1 MTDVPPKTARAS
13 RLTQAD
19 AEAAVRTLIEWA
31 GDDPDREGLLET
43 PARVARS
50 YRELFSG
57 YETDPLSYL
66 EKTFEETGGY
76 DQLVV
81 LKDIRFVPISALEGD
96 NVVNRSENTPWFTGQ
111 PLMEILETVEVARD
125 KNLEHFRFP
134 VQYVNRPNLDFRGFC
149 GTIASGVIRPGDEVM
164 ALPSRRTS
172 KVREIVTFDGN
183 LDEAYVDQA
192 VTLTLEDEID
202 ISRGDMLVKVG
213 DEPEVDN
220 RFQANVVWMTD
231 APLETGRLYNIKLG
245 PTFTSGTVKTIHY
258 QTDVNTLEQRA
269 NPGRL
274 QLNEIGL
281 CELTLNQPVAFD
293 AYARN
298 HATGSFII
306 IDRLTNVTI
315 GAGMIT
321 GLADGTESLDPVSA
335 EERQRRL
342 AQKPMIIA
350 CNGKQASALALALE
364 RALFD
369 QGKTPVV
376 LTEESAGDSDE
387 RRRVAQ
393 LLTAHGLIA
402 IVTNLGG
409 DVANATASADSEQE
423 IPAAVSQLVQ
433 TLVRGKRI

>member
-1 MTDVPPKTARAS
+1 M
-13 RLTQAD
+13 
-19 AEAAVRTLIEWA
+19 
-31 GDDPDREGLLET
+31 
-43 PARVARS
+43 
-50 YRELFSG
+50 
-57 YETDPLSYL
+57 
-66 EKTFEETGGY
+66 
-76 DQLVV
+76 
-81 LKDIRFVPISALEGD
+81 
-96 NVVNRSENTPWFTGQ
+96 
-111 PLMEILETVEVARD
+111 
-125 KNLEHFRFP
+125 
-134 VQYVNRPNLDFRGFC
+134 
-149 GTIASGVIRPGDEVM
+149 
-164 ALPSRRTS
+164 
-172 KVREIVTFDGN
+172 
-183 LDEAYVDQA
+183 
-192 VTLTLEDEID
+192 
-202 ISRGDMLVKVG
+202 
-213 DEPEVDN
+213 
-220 RFQANVVWMTD
+220 
-231 APLETGRLYNIKLG
+231 
-245 PTFTSGTVKTIHY
+245 
-258 QTDVNTLEQRA
+258 
-269 NPGRL
+269 
-274 QLNEIGL
+274 
-281 CELTLNQPVAFD
+281 AFD